1 REYLTTVRKKMF
13 VFMTI
18 FVPVLMAALFLLP
31 AMMVSRGIGDK
42 HVAVIDGTG
51 ELGAAFTS
59 VNEQPAAQPAKPLSR
74 GQQRAQLPQTIKV
87 EYVNRRGETKLK
99 DAAQPYLH
107 RISSDDK
114 KTKLDGVLIIPV
126 DAFSGD

>member
-1 REYLTTVRKKMF
+1 QHRPAAHPPLRACRPVTRSDLHRQSRRRHTGEIAMNKMFAVLKREYLTTVRKKMF

-87 EYVNRRGETKLK
+87 E
-99 DAAQPYLH
+99 
-107 RISSDDK
+107 
-114 KTKLDGVLIIPV
+114 
-126 DAFSGD
+126 